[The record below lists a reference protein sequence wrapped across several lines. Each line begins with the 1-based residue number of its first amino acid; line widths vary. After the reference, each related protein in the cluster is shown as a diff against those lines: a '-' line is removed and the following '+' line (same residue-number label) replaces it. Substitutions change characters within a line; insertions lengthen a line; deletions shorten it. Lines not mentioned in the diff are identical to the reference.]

1 MRRSQIPPTPFELTS
16 DTTTAGGADPVL
28 TELDVDVVS
37 RGEAFGSPMSVQ
49 DEYMYALSL
58 TAEEVKAKLD
68 YQTSSN

>member
-1 MRRSQIPPTPFELTS
+1 M
-16 DTTTAGGADPVL
+16 L